1 MRKKVDFKSFAVA
14 GVERQRGQYRYTV
27 KDGADGT
34 PWIAGE
40 PAGTPLTIIG
50 TAGEDLQI
58 GFTLRSG
65 TTYEEAK
72 RVEKWMN
79 DWLVDLML
87 YWQGDGALEEDWIW
101 IARLFGVWPVT
112 ILPQQNINFLL

>member
-1 MRKKVDFKSFAVA
+1 MSKKHDFPAFA

-27 KDGADGT
+27 TEWADGR

-50 TAGEDLQI
+50 TDGEDLQI

-72 RVEKWMN
+72 RVANFMN
-79 DWLVDLML
+79 DWMVDIML
-87 YWQGDGALEEDWIW
+87 W
-101 IARLFGVWPVT
+101 
-112 ILPQQNINFLL
+112 